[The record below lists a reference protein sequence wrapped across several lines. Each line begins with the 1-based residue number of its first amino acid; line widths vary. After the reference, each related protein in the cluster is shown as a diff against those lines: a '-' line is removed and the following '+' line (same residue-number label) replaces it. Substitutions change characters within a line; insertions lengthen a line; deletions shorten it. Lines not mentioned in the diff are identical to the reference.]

1 MSFPVDG
8 VAGAARQP
16 VVSLETAN
24 LPGPS
29 LGSITGA
36 CALRRSAGL
45 TGWEDGTP
53 ARLAVS
59 RCGVSV
65 WGPRDGMNT
74 YAGGLGALRKAIKM
88 AVRLTEINLCRRT
101 TGGGPSE
108 SLQHAARPLAAGD
121 HTEGNSR

>member
-74 YAGGLGALRKAIKM
+74 YAGGLGALRKATKM
-88 AVRLTEINLCRRT
+88 AVRLTEINLCSRT

-108 SLQHAARPLAAGD
+108 TLQPAAGSHAAGD
-121 HTEGNSR
+121 DMRGNTR